1 MNKISMLTVSTMI
14 TATLL
19 LPLQGTGFAKQADP
33 LVTTYSQDS
42 QTKAKQLI
50 DEAANHQNIPGII
63 VASSNKGSKWA
74 YASGEASIYGTDPVK
89 TNFTFRIG
97 SLTKTFTAMVVLQ
110 LVDEQKLNLDDTIE
124 KWLPD
129 VVKGTE
135 YEGDHI
141 TIRQL
146 LNQTSG
152 IPDYSEHKDI
162 LDKLLPNPLHS
173 FTADELVRTGLNMKA
188 TSKPGEKWVYSNT
201 NTVLAGM
208 IIKKATGETYGEH
221 IRKRFIAPLKLT
233 STYVPDDYSFIP
245 GEHAQGYFVLDG
257 QFIDRT
263 EMNPSWADAAGS
275 MISTADDMN
284 TFFSAILSGKL
295 LKPATLDQMLTG
307 VETPVGEY
315 GLGIV
320 GTKLTNGITIWGH
333 GGNFPGFA
341 TFAGGT
347 RGGDYVQT
355 LNINAMPSEI
365 NTLTLSKSIAEQLI
379 GSSSH

>member
-33 LVTTYSQDS
+33 LVTTYSQDP
-42 QTKAKQLI
+42 QAKAKQLI

-110 LVDEQKLNLDDTIE
+110 LVDEQKLNLDDTID

-152 IPDYSEHKDI
+152 IPDYSDHKDF
-162 LDKLLPNPLHS
+162 LDKFLPNPLHS

-188 TSKPGEKWVYSNT
+188 ISKPGEKWVYSNT

-221 IRKRFIAPLKLT
+221 IRKRFIAPLNLT

-245 GEHAQGYFVLDG
+245 GEHARGYFVLDDG

-284 TFFSAILSGKL
+284 TFFHAILSGKL

-307 VETPVGEY
+307 VESPAGEY
-315 GLGIV
+315 GLGIA
-320 GTKLTNGITIWGH
+320 GIKLTNGITIWGH
-333 GGNFPGFA
+333 GGNVPGFA
-341 TFAGGT
+341 TFTGGT

-355 LNINAMPSEI
+355 LNINAMPSDK
-365 NTLTLSKSIAEQLI
+365 TLPLSKSIAEQLI
-379 GSSSH
+379 CSSSH